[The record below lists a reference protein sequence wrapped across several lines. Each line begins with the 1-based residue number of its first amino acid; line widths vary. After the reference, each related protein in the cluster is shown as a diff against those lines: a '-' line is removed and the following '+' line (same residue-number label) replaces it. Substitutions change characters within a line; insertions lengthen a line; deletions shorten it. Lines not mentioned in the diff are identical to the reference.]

1 MIKLFKIIFFAL
13 IIFTPLKAIESFIL
27 FKVNN
32 EIITNIDLNTEYKY
46 LIALNN
52 QMENMDKETGLK
64 LAKESII
71 REKVKKNELLK
82 YYELDSSKKY
92 LDGVIEQFYKNI
104 GIESLDAFKNYLSEY
119 GLELNEVRKKAEIEI
134 LWNELI
140 RMKYK
145 NQININ
151 EKILKQQI
159 KKKSAIDG
167 IINEY
172 ELAEIIFQ
180 INEENELNVKKDLI
194 LVDIQE
200 RGFNNA
206 ANIHSISDTSRFG
219 GNLGWVDEQQL
230 SIEINQAIKELEINA
245 ISEPIKISNGYL
257 ILKIKDK
264 KQKQMNL
271 DKKKLFNQA
280 KQFETNKQ
288 YNQFSIIYF
297 NKIKLNSIISEK

>member
-1 MIKLFKIIFFAL
+1 MIKLSKIIFFTL
-13 IIFTPLKAIESFIL
+13 IIFTPLKAIESFIV

-32 EIITNIDLNTEYKY
+32 EIVTNIDLNTEYKY

-52 QMENMDKETGLK
+52 QMENLDKETGLK

-71 REKVKKNELLK
+71 REKVKKNELLR

-104 GIESLDAFKNYLSEY
+104 GIKSLDDFKNYLSKY
-119 GLELNEVRKKAEIEI
+119 DLELNEVRKKAEIEI

-140 RMKYK
+140 RMKYQ

-159 KKKSAIDG
+159 EKKSAVDG
-167 IINEY
+167 LINEY

-180 INEENELNVKKDLI
+180 INEDDNLNNKKDLI
-194 LVDIQE
+194 LIDIQE
-200 RGFNNA
+200 QGFDNA

-230 SIEINQAIKELEINA
+230 SVEINEAIKELEINA
-245 ISEPIKISNGYL
+245 ISDPIKISSGYL

-264 KQKQMNL
+264 KQKQINL

-280 KQFETNKQ
+280 IQFETNKQ

-297 NKIKLNSIISEK
+297 NKIKLNSIISEQ

>member
-1 MIKLFKIIFFAL
+1 MIKLSKIIFFTL
-13 IIFTPLKAIESFIL
+13 IIFTPLKAIESFIV

-32 EIITNIDLNTEYKY
+32 EIVTNIDLNTEYKY

-52 QMENMDKETGLK
+52 QMENLDKETGLK

-71 REKVKKNELLK
+71 REKVKKNELLR

-104 GIESLDAFKNYLSEY
+104 GIKSLDDFKNYLSKY

-159 KKKSAIDG
+159 EKKSAVDG
-167 IINEY
+167 LINEY

-180 INEENELNVKKDLI
+180 INEDDNLNNKKDLI
-194 LVDIQE
+194 LIDIQE
-200 RGFNNA
+200 QGFDNA

-219 GNLGWVDEQQL
+219 GNLGWIDEQQL
-230 SIEINQAIKELEINA
+230 SVEINEAIKELEINA
-245 ISEPIKISNGYL
+245 ISEPIKISSGYL

-264 KQKQMNL
+264 KQKQINL

-280 KQFETNKQ
+280 IQFETNKQ

-297 NKIKLNSIISEK
+297 NKIKLNSIISEQ